1 MKKLITIDDLSQ
13 EDIAE
18 IFSLADNAHRLKLAD
33 AGVFACYSF
42 EGNSIRTRATFIKAL
57 SDLGISWVELPNLL
71 GTKEA
76 PEHLA
81 GYLDNWLD
89 LYIIRA
95 ADHEKLSLFARYTSK
110 PTINAMSSEAHPC
123 EVLADAYSIQ
133 RRKGELKNL
142 KCCIIGPPTNVLN
155 SWQRLGQVLG
165 LEIVHVL
172 PEEYASKGVVSG
184 LITTDKS
191 VGLKEADII
200 LTDAWPSG
208 FQDKE
213 YQLTL
218 DDMKMAKADA
228 WVIPCPPFNTKNEVH
243 QEVIDS
249 SYFAGYGQKA
259 FLYQVQKAIIWLMLN
274 RNKAG

>member
-18 IFSLADNAHRLKLAD
+18 IFSLADNAHRLNLAD
-33 AGVFACYSF
+33 RDIFACYSF

-57 SDLGISWVELPNLL
+57 NALGISGVELPNIL

-95 ADHEKLSLFARYTSK
+95 ADHEKLSQFARYTSK

-133 RRKGELKNL
+133 RKKGELKNL
-142 KCCIIGPPTNVLN
+142 KYCIIGPPTNVLN
-155 SWQRLGQVLG
+155 SWHRLGQVLG

-172 PEEYASKGVVSG
+172 PEEYMSQGVVRG
-184 LITTDKS
+184 MVTTDKS

-200 LTDAWPSG
+200 LTDAWPPD
-208 FQDKE
+208 FRDKDF
-213 YQLTL
+213 QLTL
-218 DDMKMAKADA
+218 DDLRIAKPDA
-228 WVIPCPPFNTKNEVH
+228 WVIPCPPFNTQNEVH
-243 QEVIDS
+243 QDVIDS
-249 SYFAGYGQKA
+249 GYFAGYGQKE
-259 FLYQVQKAIIWLMLN
+259 FLYQVQKAIIWFMLN
-274 RNKAG
+274 